1 MSGKIMITL
10 GEIHKHNPCAEGWR
24 KLLKAKGKTVAD
36 DDQFPL
42 SDILHTNDLDDCLWA
57 LRCTPESYHGLW
69 RKFAV
74 WAARQV
80 EHLMEDERS
89 KIALDVAWR
98 RSNGEATDEELD
110 AAWAA
115 AGAAARAAAGA
126 SAWAAA
132 GAAARAAAG
141 ASAGAAAGAAARAAA
156 WGAAWGAAGAA
167 ARAAAGASAGA
178 AARGAAWDAQAKKLK
193 QILDAGEWV
202 E

>member
-1 MSGKIMITL
+1 MPGKIMITL
-10 GEIHKHNPCAEGWR
+10 AEIHKHSPCAEGWR
-24 KLLKAKGKTVAD
+24 KLLKAKGKTCAD
-36 DDQFPL
+36 GDQFPL
-42 SDILHTNDLDDCLWA
+42 SDILDTNDLDDCLWA

-110 AAWAA
+110 AARGAAWAAARAAAWAA

-132 GAAARAAAG
+132 GAAAW
-141 ASAGAAAGAAARAAA
+141 AAAR
-156 WGAAWGAAGAA
+156 GAAGAA
-167 ARAAAGASAGA
+167 ARGAAGA